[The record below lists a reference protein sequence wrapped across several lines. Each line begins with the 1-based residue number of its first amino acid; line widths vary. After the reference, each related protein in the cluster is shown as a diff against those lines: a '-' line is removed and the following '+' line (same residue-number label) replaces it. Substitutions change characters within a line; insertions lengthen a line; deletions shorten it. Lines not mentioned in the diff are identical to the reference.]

1 VVLADGSGDDA
12 VIRDVS
18 RDDTG
23 QDVEALQRILVKRG
37 YTQLESQVDGIFGR
51 ETEASVVHFQWSHG
65 LNVDGVVGPRTR
77 TALGLYARPPS
88 SEGEQP
94 ILSEI
99 DGLELGLGEPL
110 TDHADIVDPDGD
122 NPT

>member
-1 VVLADGSGDDA
+1 
-12 VIRDVS
+12 
-18 RDDTG
+18 
-23 QDVEALQRILVKRG
+23 
-37 YTQLESQVDGIFGR
+37 
-51 ETEASVVHFQWSHG
+51 VVHFQWSHG

-77 TALGLYARPPS
+77 SALGLYARPPS
-88 SEGEQP
+88 GEGEQP

-122 NPT
+122 